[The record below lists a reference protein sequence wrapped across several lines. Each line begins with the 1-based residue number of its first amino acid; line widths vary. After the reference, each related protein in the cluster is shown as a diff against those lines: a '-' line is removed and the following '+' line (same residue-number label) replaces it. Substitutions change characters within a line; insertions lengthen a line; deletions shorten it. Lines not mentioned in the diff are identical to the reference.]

1 MLGVGHN
8 TMPLSLDDIHE
19 LEVRDDY
26 PAAIDALEERLRADP
41 SERETV
47 IRLGFNLW
55 YAVVEADRMQKQL
68 PTERYATRFME
79 LFREYRSRFDSDADF
94 CWAYGVGISLF
105 WFQFL
110 GADESLGVGLLA
122 RAKELDSFYTRMQ
135 QSEIIE
141 RYRGRGIFAKY
152 YAIAQPITGANAG

>member
-1 MLGVGHN
+1 
-8 TMPLSLDDIHE
+8 MPLPLADIHD
-19 LEVRDDY
+19 LEVREDY
-26 PAAIDALEERLRADP
+26 PAAIDALEERLLSAP

-79 LFREYRSRFDSDADF
+79 LFHEYRTRLDGDADF
-94 CWAYGVGISLF
+94 CWAFGLGISLF
-105 WFQFL
+105 WFQFP
-110 GADESLGVGLLA
+110 GADESLGAALLA

-135 QSEIIE
+135 QSEMIQ
-141 RYRGRGIFAKY
+141 RYRGRGIFASY